1 MSTSSPDTF
10 CYHAMQSF
18 STHPHGRSRPCCFS
32 RQETRKFM
40 PGINFQDTPEYNDKV
55 NALYC
60 SVDMSSCIFD
70 PSEIEDDNF

>member
-1 MSTSSPDTF
+1 
-10 CYHAMQSF
+10 MQSF

-55 NALYC
+55 NAAQNL
-60 SVDMSSCIFD
+60 SEFIND
-70 PSEIEDDNF
+70 PE